1 MTTINLI
8 TKINAPKQIVF
19 DLSRNIDIHQNSA
32 SQTNEKAID
41 GVTSGL
47 INYNETVTWRGK
59 HFGFYLTHKSRM
71 TAMDFYD
78 YFVDEMEEG
87 KFKSFKHE
95 HSFVEKDGK
104 TVMIDNLNY
113 ETPFGIF
120 GRLFDKILLKKHL
133 TNFIIQRNKV
143 LKELAEKHN
152 QTHP

>member
-19 DLSRNIDIHQNSA
+19 DLSRNIDIHQNST

-78 YFVDEMEEG
+78 YFADEMEEG
-87 KFKSFKHE
+87 IFKSFKHE

-104 TVMIDNLNY
+104 TVMIDNINY
-113 ETPFGIF
+113 ETPFGVF
-120 GRLFDKILLKKHL
+120 GRLFDKMILKKHL
-133 TNFIIQRNKV
+133 TNFVIQRNKV
-143 LKELAEKHN
+143 LKELAEN
-152 QTHP
+152 QN

>member
-8 TKINAPKQIVF
+8 TKINAPKKIVF
-19 DLSRNIDIHQNSA
+19 NLSRNIDIHQNSA

-104 TVMIDNLNY
+104 TVMIDNINY
-113 ETPFGIF
+113 ETPLGIF
-120 GRLFDKILLKKHL
+120 GRLFDKLILKKHL
-133 TNFIIQRNKV
+133 TNFIIQRNKI

>member
-19 DLSRNIDIHQNSA
+19 DLSRNIDMHQNSA
-32 SQTNEKAID
+32 SQTKEKAIA

-95 HSFVEKDGK
+95 HFFSEQNE
-104 TVMIDNLNY
+104 TTTMIDKLQY
-113 ETPFGIF
+113 QTPFGIF
-120 GRLFDKILLKKHL
+120 GQIFDTLFLKRHL
-133 TNFIIQRNKV
+133 TNFILGRNAV
-143 LKELAEKHN
+143 LKKLSEN
-152 QTHP
+152 QH

>member
-19 DLSRNIDIHQNSA
+19 DLSRNIDVHQNSV
-32 SQTNEKAID
+32 SQTNEKAIA

-59 HFGFYLTHKSRM
+59 HFGIYLTHKSRM
-71 TAMDFYD
+71 TAMDLYD

-95 HSFVEKDGK
+95 HSFVEKEGK

-113 ETPFGIF
+113 EKPFGIF
-120 GRLFDKILLKKHL
+120 GKFFNKIILKKHL
-133 TNFIIQRNKV
+133 TNFIQERNRV
-143 LKELAEKHN
+143 LKKLAEN
-152 QTHP
+152 QK